1 MRWRP
6 LPRDGYSWSGYIWLV
21 YLGTPIW
28 FAASHQTTTLGAWL
42 TWASLPVF
50 LPLYFL
56 GYWLTGR
63 AAFTVVAAI
72 AALAMA
78 LSPLNAGASVYFIY
92 AASFAGRVGPP
103 RVGVSILA
111 GLIAIVSVETPLVG
125 LSAEVW
131 GPTIPLIVLIGGL
144 NVTFIEIGRRQKALR
159 RRAED
164 ESQRVAVIA
173 ERERIGRDL
182 HDLLGHTLSVIT
194 LKAELAT
201 KLATRDPD
209 RAFAEM
215 QDVERISRAAL
226 AEVRRAVQGYGRST
240 LVDELQHA
248 RGALEAA
255 GATLD
260 ADVADV
266 ELTMAEEQAL
276 AFAIR
281 EAVTNVIRHAR
292 ATRCA
297 IRLRLDASSSVLRL
311 EIRDDGRGGA
321 DPEGSGLTGMRAR
334 VVALGGRIER
344 DGRDGMRLT
353 ITMPATASRRVAV
366 VTGPA

>member
-21 YLGTPIW
+21 YLSTPIW
-28 FAASHQTTTLGAWL
+28 YALSHRATPLGAWL
-42 TWASLPVF
+42 TFASLPVF
-50 LPLYFL
+50 LPLYFR
-56 GYWLTGR
+56 GYWVAGR
-63 AAFTVVAAI
+63 AAVDIIAAI
-72 AALAMA
+72 TVLGIALC
-78 LSPLNAGASVYFIY
+78 PLNTGAAVYFIY

-103 RVGVSILA
+103 RWGAGILA
-111 GLIAIVSVETPLVG
+111 GLIAIVGIETTVMG

-131 GPTIPLIVLIGGL
+131 GPTIPLILLIGGL
-144 NVTFIEIGRRQKALR
+144 NVTFLEIERRQKALR

-164 ESQRVAVIA
+164 ESQRLAIIA

-201 KLATRDPD
+201 KLATRDPG
-209 RAFAEM
+209 RALAEM
-215 QDVERISRAAL
+215 QDVERISRDAL

-240 LVDELQHA
+240 LAEELQHA
-248 RGALEAA
+248 RGALESA

-260 ADVADV
+260 ADIAHV
-266 ELTMAEEQAL
+266 ELTRAEEQAL

-292 ATRCA
+292 ATRCV
-297 IRLRLDASSSVLRL
+297 IRLDASGAVLRL
-311 EIRDDGRGGA
+311 EIRDNGLGGA
-321 DPEGSGLTGMRAR
+321 APEGSGLTGMRAR
-334 VVALGGRIER
+334 VVALGGQIER
-344 DGRDGMRLT
+344 DGRDGTRLT

-366 VTGPA
+366 VTGTT